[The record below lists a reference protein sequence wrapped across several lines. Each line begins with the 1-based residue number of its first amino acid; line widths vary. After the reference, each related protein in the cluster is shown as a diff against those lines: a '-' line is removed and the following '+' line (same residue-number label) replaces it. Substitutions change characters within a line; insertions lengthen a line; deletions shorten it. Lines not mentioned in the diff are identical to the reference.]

1 MSKPVLSFGLS
12 LNKKKP
18 GLAKAQP
25 PKRKTAFGG
34 DDSDD
39 EAQDAS
45 SKSEQTITELNGFG
59 SPSAFPST
67 IPNTAS
73 SSKLKHNKVP
83 TEPPKLKSKSAS
95 SAQQQFGDLS
105 SALTSRKYAEA
116 AEQLDPSVYDYD
128 TAYDVIKAA
137 EKQREAETK
146 ADPSA
151 ARKSRY
157 MDSVVKAAEQ
167 RERDRGVAELKKI
180 QREREDEGDEFVD
193 KEKFVT
199 EAYKKKQEEDK
210 RNEEEERRQEEEDRK
225 KNKFGGMT
233 GFHKEVLEREDQ
245 RRAEMARLTAEA
257 AKSGGL
263 GKAVAVEEEKTQAD
277 VARAMNAKGAKV
289 AVNEDGEVIDKREL
303 LRGGLNL
310 GAKKKTDEPK
320 DANRA
325 SSSTGL
331 RNQSK
336 GYFGSGG
343 KQGMRERQTR
353 MMEAQL
359 EQALKRTRDE
369 EEEERKKIEQQSKSQ
384 KTATDISSAKE
395 RFLARKRAA
404 EEAKKLGQEA
414 P

>member
-1 MSKPVLSFGLS
+1 MSKPGLSFGLS

-18 GLAKAQP
+18 GPAKAQP
-25 PKRKTAFGG
+25 PKRKIAFGG
-34 DDSDD
+34 GDSDD
-39 EAQDAS
+39 EAQDGP
-45 SKSEQTITELNGFG
+45 SKTEQTITELNAFDSSSA
-59 SPSAFPST
+59 SPSTTTPSAAT
-67 IPNTAS
+67 
-73 SSKLKHNKVP
+73 SKLKHGKVP
-83 TEPPKLKSKSAS
+83 TEPPKLKSKTAS

-116 AEQLDPSVYDYD
+116 AEALDPSVYDYD
-128 TAYDVIKAA
+128 SAYDVIKAA
-137 EKQREAETK
+137 EQAREAETK
-146 ADPSA
+146 KETAQ
-151 ARKSRY
+151 RKSRY
-157 MDSVVKAAEQ
+157 MDSVTKAAEQ

-180 QREREDEGDEFVD
+180 QREREAEGDEFAD
-193 KEKFVT
+193 TEKFVT

-210 RNEEEERRQEEEDRK
+210 RNEEEERRREEEERK

-245 RRAEMARLTAEA
+245 RRADMAKLAAEA
-257 AKSGGL
+257 AKGGGL
-263 GKAVAVEEEKTQAD
+263 PKSEEVEAVKTATD
-277 VARAMNAKGAKV
+277 VAKEMNAKGAKV
-289 AVNEDGEVIDKREL
+289 AVNEDGEVIDKRQL

-320 DANRA
+320 DATRA
-325 SSSTGL
+325 SSSSGS
-331 RNQSK
+331 RDQSK

-359 EQALKRTRDE
+359 EQALKRSRDE
-369 EEEERKKIEQQSKSQ
+369 EEEERKKVEQQSKSQ
-384 KTATDISSAKE
+384 KTAGDISSAKE

-404 EEAKKLGQEA
+404 EEAKKQGQAA